1 MNVKKLTKRQQEA
14 LLDLAMLAMYAD
26 GHLSFSEDERVLRLL
41 GAMGFDTEYDRG
53 RQFDASVS
61 RVSRHSVTA
70 EAARAHARKLAKVF
84 TTPEQQREVQTVL
97 NDLVSSD
104 NDVSP
109 QESKFLSVV
118 KEALDKAA

>member
-1 MNVKKLTKRQQEA
+1 MDVKKLTKRQQEA

-53 RQFDASVS
+53 RQFDASIS
-61 RVSRHSVTA
+61 RVTRHTVSA
-70 EAARAHARKLAKVF
+70 EKAGAHAKTLAKAF
-84 TTPEQQREVQTVL
+84 TTLEQQRNVEAIL
-97 NDLVSSD
+97 KDLVYSD
-104 NDVSP
+104 NDLTP

>member
-1 MNVKKLTKRQQEA
+1 
-14 LLDLAMLAMYAD
+14 MLAMYAD

-70 EAARAHARKLAKVF
+70 EATRAHARTLAKVF

-109 QESKFLSVV
+109 QESKLLSVV